1 MQSKARIIL
10 FIVAPLNIVQ
20 HANLIG
26 RFLASGET
34 MISTR
39 SATLLTSLLLFIA
52 CAATAV
58 EPDAKPDHAILWAA
72 HSAEYQAVSLQV
84 YAQATRD
91 LPRIIADKTFSALPG
106 HEGISDK
113 PPAAIL
119 DVDETVASGVD
130 MESTLVP
137 FDTVRQ
143 YEWGLTHQ
151 TIPIRGV
158 TEFVAAAKNLGVDV
172 FFVTNRPCE
181 LREDSD
187 GPCPQEQGVIDLLAE
202 IGIQTNAE
210 HVMLAY
216 ERPEWNK
223 EKLSR
228 REHIAETHRVIMLFG
243 DDYGDFVACS
253 RVLPGAPCTTPAT
266 RTSRSDALDTYK
278 DYWGNGWYIL
288 PNPMYGSWTSVQ

>member
-1 MQSKARIIL
+1 
-10 FIVAPLNIVQ
+10 
-20 HANLIG
+20 
-26 RFLASGET
+26 

-39 SATLLTSLLLFIA
+39 SATLAASLLILAA
-52 CAATAV
+52 CTERAA
-58 EPDAKPDHAILWAA
+58 EPDHAILWAA
-72 HSAEYQAVSLQV
+72 HSAEYQAASLQV

-119 DVDETVASGVD
+119 DVDETVASGID
-130 MESTLVP
+130 MELTLEP
-137 FDTVRQ
+137 FTAVRQ

-158 TEFVAAAKNLGVDV
+158 TEFVAAAKDLGVDV

-181 LREDSD
+181 LREDAG
-187 GPCPQEQGVIDLLAE
+187 GPCPQEQGVIDLVGE
-202 IGIQTNAE
+202 IGIETDAE

-228 REHIAETHRVIMLFG
+228 REYVAESHRVIMLFG

-253 RVLPGAPCTTPAT
+253 RAKPGAPCTTPAT

-288 PNPMYGSWTSVQ
+288 PNPMYGSWTSVR

>member
-1 MQSKARIIL
+1 
-10 FIVAPLNIVQ
+10 
-20 HANLIG
+20 
-26 RFLASGET
+26 

-39 SATLLTSLLLFIA
+39 SATSLVFLLVLTA
-52 CAATAV
+52 CAAPTV
-58 EPDAKPDHAILWAA
+58 ESDREPEHAILWAA
-72 HSAEYQAVSLQV
+72 HAAEYQAISLQV

-91 LPRIIADKTFSALPG
+91 LPRLIADKSRSAMPG
-106 HEGISDK
+106 HEGENDK
-113 PPAAIL
+113 PPAIIL

-130 MESTLVP
+130 MELTMVP
-137 FDTVRQ
+137 FNTVRQ

-158 TEFVAAAKNLGVDV
+158 TEFIAAAQELGVEV
-172 FFVTNRPCE
+172 FLVTNRPCE

-187 GPCPQEQGVIDLLAE
+187 SPCPQEQGVIDLVAE
-202 IGIQTNAE
+202 IGIKTDAE

-228 REHIAETHRVIMLFG
+228 REYVAKSHRVIMLFG
-243 DDYGDFVACS
+243 DDYGDFVPCS
-253 RVLPGAPCTTPAT
+253 RAIPSAPCTTPA
-266 RTSRSDALDTYK
+266 SRSSRNDALDTHK

-288 PNPMYGSWTSVQ
+288 PNPMYGSWTSVD